1 MSIRILSSRIEIA
14 FWSVVVS
21 LLSDSELVQ
30 GLVRT
35 CYTGFTSMQYS
46 RTVKQ
51 ALLFC
56 IAGLLTGIILGL
68 AGL

>member
-30 GLVRT
+30 GLVQT
-35 CYTGFTSMQYS
+35 CYTGFTSRQYA
-46 RTVKQ
+46 RTLKQ
-51 ALLFC
+51 ALLFS